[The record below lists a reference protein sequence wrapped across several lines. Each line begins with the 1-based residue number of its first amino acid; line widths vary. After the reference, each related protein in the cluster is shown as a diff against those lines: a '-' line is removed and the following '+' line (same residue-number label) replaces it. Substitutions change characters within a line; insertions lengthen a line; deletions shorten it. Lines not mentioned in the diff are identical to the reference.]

1 MALSDTMFSQNL
13 SMNQQGIVT
22 SDNELIDAFLAAV
35 QNDAE
40 DFQVLDQIAELEE
53 ILDLHVDQNAQSKFN
68 F

>member
-53 ILDLHVDQNAQSKFN
+53 ILDLHIDQNTQSKFN